1 MPSPIDA
8 LFRAG
13 ALDAAV
19 AAANDAVRKTPSD
32 VSARILLAELLVF
45 TGNLERADVLLDAAS
60 VLDPSAA
67 LMISEF
73 RQLMR
78 AEMARRQFW
87 REGRVPEILGV
98 PAAAE
103 QALLAAIVAW
113 RAGDGKTAE
122 RQADIAETC
131 RPKVPVRIGEQT
143 YPDFRDADDLCG
155 GNLEVLTTTG
165 KFYRLP
171 VSSVETIFFHPPH
184 RPRDLA
190 RRRADVSV
198 ADGPDGTVYLPALYA
213 GIDPPTSD
221 ALRLGRETAWT
232 DTAPVR
238 GSGQRVFLAGD
249 EGLGIMDLTEL
260 HFRLRHER

>member
-1 MPSPIDA
+1 MPSPIAA

-19 AAANDAVRKTPSD
+19 AAANDAVRKTPMD
-32 VSARILLAELLVF
+32 VDARVLLAELLVLA
-45 TGNLERADVLLDAAS
+45 GNLERADLLLDAAS
-60 VLDPSAA
+60 ALDPSAA
-67 LMISEF
+67 LVMSEF
-73 RQLMR
+73 RQLLR

-87 REGRVPEILGV
+87 CDGRMPEILGA
-98 PAAAE
+98 PTEAQ

-113 RAGDGKTAE
+113 RAGDRETAE

-131 RPKVPVRIGEQT
+131 RSRARMRIGEQI
-143 YPDFRDADDLCG
+143 YSDFRDADDLCG

-165 KFYRLP
+165 KFYWLP
-171 VSSVETIFFHPPH
+171 ISGVETILFHPPR

-190 RRRADVSV
+190 WRRADVSV

-213 GIDPPTSD
+213 GVDPATSD
-221 ALRLGRETAWT
+221 GLRLGWETVWT
-232 DTAPVR
+232 ETAPVR

-260 HFRLRHER
+260 RFGPDR